1 MEKRPGT
8 VTFVGIMM
16 FVGAAAYLV
25 GAVIDLFL
33 WLRPD
38 QVQTWFGQPISD
50 WYWVINGT
58 LNVLLFVGFLWIGR
72 LALAGD
78 YGASITVTM
87 LAVLNLIFSFFNI
100 LHGYGWV
107 TLAVSVAVLVA
118 NNTSSAQAYY
128 RRNLR
133 TV

>member
-133 TV
+133 TA

>member
-128 RRNLR
+128 RHNLR